1 MKIAQIVIRTLLGL
15 LFLFASITFLL
26 RLFPE
31 PELEGSMKLFNE
43 GLAAAVYVMPLVKT
57 IELLCGISFVTGR
70 FVPLATVVIF
80 PITVNIVLVH
90 FFLAPEGIPVAIFV
104 LLSNLFLAYYYRDR
118 YKSLFTSK

>member
-26 RLFPE
+26 SLFPE

-43 GLAAAVYVMPLVKT
+43 GLAAAVYMMPLVKT

-70 FVPLATVVIF
+70 FVPLATLVIF